1 MQNNIAFITVLI
13 VWSTTPLAIK
23 LSTMGASSLFAASMR
38 MCIAALFCILILYVK
53 NQNLN
58 FTTFWKNYI
67 LAGLGIFVTL
77 GLVYISAVHISSGMI
92 AIIFALTPLITGIIA
107 NIILQN
113 KEFDRHKLFATLLG
127 FAGMVIIF
135 FEYQDFTLD
144 LHYLFLLF
152 IAMSFQA
159 FVSVKLKS
167 LKSSATALQTT
178 TGGILISVP
187 LFLLSFLMFE
197 TDIPAMSTTAVFSTV
212 YLALFGSVL
221 GFVSYYYLIQH
232 VSVLTVGIIPLITPI
247 FALILGYYAN
257 SEVLTYIQIIGFV
270 VVSIALMYYQFYK
283 KII

>member
-23 LSTMGASSLFAASMR
+23 LSAMGASSLFAASMR

-58 FTTFWKNYI
+58 FIKFWKNYI

-92 AIIFALTPLITGIIA
+92 AIIFALTPLLTGIIA

-152 IAMSFQA
+152 VAMSFQA

-197 TDIPAMSTTAVFSTV
+197 TDVPAMSTTAVFSTV

-257 SEVLTYIQIIGFV
+257 DEVLTYIQIIGFV

>member
-23 LSTMGASSLFAASMR
+23 LSAMGASSLFAASMR

-58 FTTFWKNYI
+58 FIKFWKNYI

-77 GLVYISAVHISSGMI
+77 GLVYISAMHISSGMI
-92 AIIFALTPLITGIIA
+92 AIIFALTPLLTGIIA

-113 KEFDRHKLFATLLG
+113 KEFDGHKLFATLLG

-152 IAMSFQA
+152 VAMSFQA

-197 TDIPAMSTTAVFSTV
+197 TDVPAMSTIAVFSTV

-257 SEVLTYIQIIGFV
+257 DEVLTYIQIIGFV

>member
-23 LSTMGASSLFAASMR
+23 LSAMGASSLFAASMR

-58 FTTFWKNYI
+58 FIKFWKNYI

-152 IAMSFQA
+152 VAMSFQA

-197 TDIPAMSTTAVFSTV
+197 TDVPAMSTIAVFSTV

-257 SEVLTYIQIIGFV
+257 DEVLTYIQIIGFV

>member
-23 LSTMGASSLFAASMR
+23 LSAMGASSLFAASMR

-58 FTTFWKNYI
+58 FIKFWKNYI

-92 AIIFALTPLITGIIA
+92 AIIFALTPLITGVIA

-152 IAMSFQA
+152 VAMSFQA

-197 TDIPAMSTTAVFSTV
+197 TDVPAMSTIAVFSTV

-257 SEVLTYIQIIGFV
+257 DEVLTYIQIIGFV

>member
-23 LSTMGASSLFAASMR
+23 LSAMGASSLFAASMR

-58 FTTFWKNYI
+58 FIKFWKNYI

-77 GLVYISAVHISSGMI
+77 GLVYISAMHISSGMI
-92 AIIFALTPLITGIIA
+92 AIIFALTPLLTGIIA

-113 KEFDRHKLFATLLG
+113 KEFDGHKLFATLLG

-144 LHYLFLLF
+144 LHYLLLLF

-197 TDIPAMSTTAVFSTV
+197 TDVPAMSTTAVLSTV

-257 SEVLTYIQIIGFV
+257 DEVLTYIQIIGFV